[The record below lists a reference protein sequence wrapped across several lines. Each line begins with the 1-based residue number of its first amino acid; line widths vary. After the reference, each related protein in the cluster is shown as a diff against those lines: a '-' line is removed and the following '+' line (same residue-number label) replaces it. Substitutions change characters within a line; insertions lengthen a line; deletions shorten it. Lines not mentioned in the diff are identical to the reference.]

1 MSPGQHQVYADL
13 VGGLLDARED
23 PAVVRFDAE
32 LAAAV
37 TRGEVSPEAAKRLR
51 AWQRASVRGVAD
63 HVRAVLPTVLA
74 ALEGARAD
82 ALAQV
87 VDLAAA
93 FDDASTSSDPAG
105 DVPGAPGPGWAA
117 EVTPSPAIP
126 SPAIP
131 SPAIPSPAI
140 PSPAI
145 PAQTAPAD
153 ADHGGD
159 TPEPASSPLRGGAS
173 SLGAAQSRLM
183 VADLVPS
190 RSPVVHDP
198 R

>member
-1 MSPGQHQVYADL
+1 MSSGQHQVYADL

-32 LAAAV
+32 LAAMV

-74 ALEGARAD
+74 ALESARDD
-82 ALAQV
+82 ARAQV

-93 FDDASTSSDPAG
+93 FADAGTPGDPAG
-105 DVPGAPGPGWAA
+105 DASDQPEPVRRI
-117 EVTPSPAIP
+117 EDTTSPAIP
-126 SPAIP
+126 T
-131 SPAIPSPAI
+131 
-140 PSPAI
+140 
-145 PAQTAPAD
+145 QTAPTAS
-153 ADHGGD
+153 APTRTAPAGD
-159 TPEPASSPLRGGAS
+159 TPEPASSLPRGGPS
-173 SLGAAQSRLM
+173 SLGAASSRLM

>member
-37 TRGEVSPEAAKRLR
+37 TRGEVSPETAKRLR

-63 HVRAVLPTVLA
+63 HVRAVLPTVLT
-74 ALEGARAD
+74 ALESARED
-82 ALAQV
+82 ALSQV
-87 VDLAAA
+87 ADLAAA
-93 FDDASTSSDPAG
+93 LADAGTAG
-105 DVPGAPGPGWAA
+105 APDGDRAAGGSAPPGATPAPAPAPAA
-117 EVTPSPAIP
+117 APAPAIP
-126 SPAIP
+126 TQASSPLTG
-131 SPAIPSPAI
+131 PA
-140 PSPAI
+140 
-145 PAQTAPAD
+145 
-153 ADHGGD
+153 GD
-159 TPEPASSPLRGGAS
+159 TPEPASSPAGAGPS
-173 SLGAAQSRLM
+173 SLGAATSRLM

>member
-1 MSPGQHQVYADL
+1 MSTGQPPVYADL

-37 TRGEVSPEAAKRLR
+37 TRGEVSPDTAKRLR

-74 ALEGARAD
+74 ALESAQADARAE
-82 ALAQV
+82 V

-93 FDDASTSSDPAG
+93 LADAGRTGDPAG
-105 DVPGAPGPGWAA
+105 DASRPPGACPTSQ
-117 EVTPSPAIP
+117 VTPPPAIP
-126 SPAIP
+126 T
-131 SPAIPSPAI
+131 
-140 PSPAI
+140 
-145 PAQTAPAD
+145 QTASARTS
-153 ADHGGD
+153 AVGD
-159 TPEPASSPLRGGAS
+159 TPEPASTPPSGGPS
-173 SLGAAQSRLM
+173 SLGPATSRLM

>member
-1 MSPGQHQVYADL
+1 MSSGQHQVYADL

-32 LAAAV
+32 LAAMV

-74 ALEGARAD
+74 ALESARDD
-82 ALAQV
+82 ARAQV

-93 FDDASTSSDPAG
+93 FADAGTPGHPVSDAPDPPEPVRRVEDSTSPDIPTQPA
-105 DVPGAPGPGWAA
+105 P
-117 EVTPSPAIP
+117 TPSAAPRTGPA
-126 SPAIP
+126 
-131 SPAIPSPAI
+131 
-140 PSPAI
+140 
-145 PAQTAPAD
+145 
-153 ADHGGD
+153 GD
-159 TPEPASSPLRGGAS
+159 TPEPASSLPPGGPS
-173 SLGAAQSRLM
+173 SLGAASSRRM

>member
-74 ALEGARAD
+74 ALESARAD

-87 VDLAAA
+87 VELAAA
-93 FDDASTSSDPAG
+93 FDDAGTSSDPAG
-105 DVPGAPGPGWAA
+105 DAPAPL
-117 EVTPSPAIP
+117 
-126 SPAIP
+126 
-131 SPAIPSPAI
+131 
-140 PSPAI
+140 I

-153 ADHGGD
+153 AGHSDHGGD
-159 TPEPASSPLRGGAS
+159 TPEPASSLPRGGPS

>member
-37 TRGEVSPEAAKRLR
+37 TRGEVSPETAKRLR

-63 HVRAVLPTVLA
+63 HVRAVLPTVLT
-74 ALEGARAD
+74 ALESARED
-82 ALAQV
+82 ARSQV

-93 FDDASTSSDPAG
+93 LADAGTTGGPDG
-105 DVPGAPGPGWAA
+105 DGAAPPGAVSAPEA
-117 EVTPSPAIP
+117 TPAPAIP
-126 SPAIP
+126 TQSP
-131 SPAIPSPAI
+131 SPRTGHA
-140 PSPAI
+140 
-145 PAQTAPAD
+145 
-153 ADHGGD
+153 GD
-159 TPEPASSPLRGGAS
+159 TPEPASSPAPAGPS
-173 SLGAAQSRLM
+173 SLGAATSRLM

>member
-74 ALEGARAD
+74 ALDSARAD

-93 FDDASTSSDPAG
+93 FDDAGTSSDPAD
-105 DVPGAPGPGWAA
+105 DVPGAPGPARTS
-117 EVTPSPAIP
+117 EIP
-126 SPAIP
+126 SL
-131 SPAIPSPAI
+131 AIPSPAI

-159 TPEPASSPLRGGAS
+159 TPEPASSLPGGGPS

-190 RSPVVHDP
+190 RFPVVHDP

>member
-1 MSPGQHQVYADL
+1 MATAQHQVYADL

-37 TRGEVSPEAAKRLR
+37 TRGEVSPETAKRLR
-51 AWQRASVRGVAD
+51 AWHRASVRGVAD

-74 ALEGARAD
+74 ALESAQAD
-82 ALAQV
+82 ARAQV

-93 FDDASTSSDPAG
+93 LADAGTTGDPAL
-105 DVPGAPGPGWAA
+105 DATRPAGPDPASD
-117 EVTPSPAIP
+117 VTPTQV
-126 SPAIP
+126 
-131 SPAIPSPAI
+131 
-140 PSPAI
+140 I
-145 PAQTAPAD
+145 PAQPGSAQTSAP
-153 ADHGGD
+153 GD
-159 TPEPASSPLRGGAS
+159 TPEPASSPPQGGPS
-173 SLGAAQSRLM
+173 SLGAATSRLM

>member
-1 MSPGQHQVYADL
+1 MSTGQHQVFADL

-63 HVRAVLPTVLA
+63 HVRAVLPTVLT
-74 ALEGARAD
+74 ALESARED
-82 ALAQV
+82 ARSQV

-93 FDDASTSSDPAG
+93 LADAGTSGDPDSDGAAP
-105 DVPGAPGPGWAA
+105 PGAAA
-117 EVTPSPAIP
+117 TAETTPPA
-126 SPAIP
+126 
-131 SPAIPSPAI
+131 
-140 PSPAI
+140 AI
-145 PAQTAPAD
+145 PAQTAPARSR
-153 ADHGGD
+153 AVGD
-159 TPEPASSPLRGGAS
+159 TPEPASSAPHGGPS
-173 SLGAAQSRLM
+173 SLGAASPRLM

>member
-93 FDDASTSSDPAG
+93 FDDAGTSSDPAG
-105 DVPGAPGPGWAA
+105 EVPGAPGPARA
-117 EVTPSPAIP
+117 SEVIP
-126 SPAIP
+126 SPV
-131 SPAIPSPAI
+131 
-140 PSPAI
+140 I
-145 PAQTAPAD
+145 PAQIASAD
-153 ADHGGD
+153 ADHRDHGGD
-159 TPEPASSPLRGGAS
+159 TPEPASSLPRGGPS

>member
-1 MSPGQHQVYADL
+1 MSTGQHRVFADL
-13 VGGLLDARED
+13 VGGLVDARED

-37 TRGEVSPEAAKRLR
+37 TRGEVTPETAKRLR

-63 HVRAVLPTVLA
+63 HVRTVLPAVLA
-74 ALEGARAD
+74 ALESARAD

-93 FDDASTSSDPAG
+93 LADARADDGHGDGESDGESDGERDREGERHHREDIAVVAPA
-105 DVPGAPGPGWAA
+105 VPR
-117 EVTPSPAIP
+117 
-126 SPAIP
+126 
-131 SPAIPSPAI
+131 
-140 PSPAI
+140 
-145 PAQTAPAD
+145 QTAPR
-153 ADHGGD
+153 D
-159 TPEPASSPLRGGAS
+159 TPEPTSSPPPGGPS
-173 SLGAAQSRLM
+173 SLGAAPPRLM

-190 RSPVVHDP
+190 RSPVVHEP

>member
-1 MSPGQHQVYADL
+1 MSPGQNQVFADL

-37 TRGEVSPEAAKRLR
+37 TRGEVSPETARRLR

-63 HVRAVLPTVLA
+63 HVRAVLPSVLT
-74 ALEGARAD
+74 ALESARED

-87 VDLAAA
+87 AALAAA
-93 FDDASTSSDPAG
+93 LADDGTTDGPDGDGAG
-105 DVPGAPGPGWAA
+105 PPGATAPQ
-117 EVTPSPAIP
+117 ET
-126 SPAIP
+126 
-131 SPAIPSPAI
+131 
-140 PSPAI
+140 I
-145 PAQTAPAD
+145 PATSIPTQASSPHPD
-153 ADHGGD
+153 AVGD
-159 TPEPASSPLRGGAS
+159 TPEPASSPSPGGAS
-173 SLGAAQSRLM
+173 SLGAATPRLM

-190 RSPVVHDP
+190 RSPVVHEP

>member
-37 TRGEVSPEAAKRLR
+37 TRGEVSPETAKRLR

-74 ALEGARAD
+74 ALESARAD

-93 FDDASTSSDPAG
+93 FDDAGTSSDPAG
-105 DVPGAPGPGWAA
+105 DVPGASGPARTS
-117 EVTPSPAIP
+117 EVIP

-131 SPAIPSPAI
+131 T
-140 PSPAI
+140 
-145 PAQTAPAD
+145 QTAPAD

-159 TPEPASSPLRGGAS
+159 TPEPASGPPRGGPS

>member
-1 MSPGQHQVYADL
+1 MSTGQHQVYADL

-23 PAVVRFDAE
+23 PAGVRFDAD

-37 TRGEVSPEAAKRLR
+37 TRGEVSPETAKRLR
-51 AWQRASVRGVAD
+51 VWQRASVRGVAD

-74 ALEGARAD
+74 ALESARAD
-82 ALAQV
+82 VRAQV

-93 FDDASTSSDPAG
+93 LADPGTSADPVH
-105 DVPGAPGPGWAA
+105 DVPGAPGPSRAS
-117 EVTPSPAIP
+117 EVTR
-126 SPAIP
+126 
-131 SPAIPSPAI
+131 
-140 PSPAI
+140 SPAI
-145 PAQTAPAD
+145 PAQAAPRAAAD
-153 ADHGGD
+153 VGD
-159 TPEPASSPLRGGAS
+159 TPERASSAPRGGPS

-190 RSPVVHDP
+190 RSPVVPDP